1 MSAKLIVTTHYAD
14 VMEIGRRLRLPM
26 ICWEGYDWEPIYY
39 SIGFEVI
46 SGQHAFLE
54 SNSGIV
60 YSSYSEIRNGKT
72 SELRIRHFDLVRALG
87 LKEAWAMDENAMDFY
102 DDFYEPS
109 DSIEK
114 MNEIM
119 AQGFGYEK
127 CPEFSLEEQQKT
139 GFIRGIYHDQYKD
152 CFDLVDR
159 IEKEYGVSVLGLND
173 FWGFI
178 RVVKNDKVM
187 FLNYETGDM
196 KGFTDCFKHIED
208 LEREEGCRAIDLSM
222 DKRIRIFKDGKVLVY
237 DITTGRVERAISSA
251 KLKDYQ

>member
-1 MSAKLIVTTHYAD
+1 MRNHIKVLLCLLLLTVTAA
-14 VMEIGRRLRLPM
+14 IP
-26 ICWEGYDWEPIYY
+26 
-39 SIGFEVI
+39 
-46 SGQHAFLE
+46 
-54 SNSGIV
+54 
-60 YSSYSEIRNGKT
+60 
-72 SELRIRHFDLVRALG
+72 VRASE
-87 LKEAWAMDENAMDFY
+87 KEKE
-102 DDFYEPS
+102 
-109 DSIEK
+109 DSP

-173 FWGFI
+173 FGGFI